1 MMWSGSRSE
10 MYELSE
16 LSELSEPGGVVLV
29 LQLCGELCVCV
40 SMQGTFGVS
49 GTRK

>member
-1 MMWSGSRSE
+1 MMWSVSRSE
-10 MYELSE
+10 VTEMHELSE
-16 LSELSEPGGVVLV
+16 FSEPGGVVLV